1 MLHTASFQV
10 ALSDLAAYISDEALL
25 PKFIVTL
32 SAVGGPPLKPC
43 FTCFSEAVVASS
55 RKSQD
60 GLGLAGFCTVVR
72 RHLASTAIG
81 GGQFEGIPQ
90 MGSAA
95 VNCGLPLSYSYLPR
109 NFAAAQSDEVSG
121 EAGQAP

>member
-1 MLHTASFQV
+1 MLHTASFQA
-10 ALSDLAAYISDEALL
+10 ALSDLAAYISEEALL

-43 FTCFSEAVVASS
+43 FTCCSEAVCRVIPQISGWPRFS
-55 RKSQD
+55 RI
-60 GLGLAGFCTVVR
+60 CTAVR

-81 GGQFEGIPQ
+81 GGRFEGIPQ

-95 VNCGLPLSYSYLPR
+95 G
-109 NFAAAQSDEVSG
+109 
-121 EAGQAP
+121 

>member
-1 MLHTASFQV
+1 MVHRLNPVSH
-10 ALSDLAAYISDEALL
+10 AA
-25 PKFIVTL
+25 
-32 SAVGGPPLKPC
+32 LKP
-43 FTCFSEAVVASS
+43 FVASS

-60 GLGLAGFCTVVR
+60 GLGLARICIAVR

-95 VNCGLPLSYSYLPR
+95 VNCGLPLSCSHLPR
-109 NFAAAQSDEVSG
+109 NFAAAESDEVAG